1 MQIVS
6 VLVSNFRSFYEA
18 KVFFNKNLNFI
29 IGKNN
34 IGKTNFIDLMNIV
47 FSHNNF
53 DFSDFNDPKKN
64 IHGELILKLEDDEI
78 GLFDDL
84 FSPENKNQI
93 VVDFIQNT
101 PDDELVFQ
109 HKDTNI
115 PVQRR
120 RLNRINF
127 IRYTSNRK
135 SVKSNELTLSKRK
148 FLLIPNLIDKYM
160 EENKESNN
168 KIKIDESLLDY
179 VNKNISYIKSF
190 KNNNVELQIS
200 DNEQENIKR
209 IVKLADHNGIDF
221 SELGYGV
228 QFASMFTLELL
239 DNLTRILKF
248 NPKEKYIEKN
258 NKKFLRVVV
267 AIDEPELHLHP
278 NMQRKLIK
286 DICNILEGN
295 DDDFNTLLKELF
307 NIDALEGQL
316 LVVTHSPNILS
327 SNYQLI
333 CRAYKNN
340 EGYTEFASG
349 NKINFSPNEEKQL
362 ISEIDS
368 FKEAMFADKV
378 ILCEGQTEQTALPI
392 FAKTLGI
399 DLIDNNTN
407 IVVAHGIKNVNK
419 FIKIFEKL
427 MIPCWAILDNDDNN
441 RYNRKYQEF
450 KNVVFTEEK
459 DFENECYEVMT
470 LDEIINFYQEYNE
483 FIIESKGELK
493 TMWYSMLSANQQ
505 KKLREKSLKNFILE
519 LDNTEKRDL
528 KLKAKDAFMRN
539 NSLFKDKSTL
549 TGELIAKNISNVPR
563 CYQKILKEIVE

>member
-1 MQIVS
+1 M
-6 VLVSNFRSFYEA
+6 
-18 KVFFNKNLNFI
+18 
-29 IGKNN
+29 
-34 IGKTNFIDLMNIV
+34 
-47 FSHNNF
+47 
-53 DFSDFNDPKKN
+53 
-64 IHGELILKLEDDEI
+64 
-78 GLFDDL
+78 
-84 FSPENKNQI
+84 
-93 VVDFIQNT
+93 
-101 PDDELVFQ
+101 
-109 HKDTNI
+109 
-115 PVQRR
+115 QRR

>member
-1 MQIVS
+1 
-6 VLVSNFRSFYEA
+6 
-18 KVFFNKNLNFI
+18 
-29 IGKNN
+29 
-34 IGKTNFIDLMNIV
+34 
-47 FSHNNF
+47 
-53 DFSDFNDPKKN
+53 
-64 IHGELILKLEDDEI
+64 
-78 GLFDDL
+78 
-84 FSPENKNQI
+84 
-93 VVDFIQNT
+93 
-101 PDDELVFQ
+101 
-109 HKDTNI
+109 
-115 PVQRR
+115 
-120 RLNRINF
+120 
-127 IRYTSNRK
+127 
-135 SVKSNELTLSKRK
+135 
-148 FLLIPNLIDKYM
+148 
-160 EENKESNN
+160 
-168 KIKIDESLLDY
+168 
-179 VNKNISYIKSF
+179 
-190 KNNNVELQIS
+190 
-200 DNEQENIKR
+200 
-209 IVKLADHNGIDF
+209 
-221 SELGYGV
+221 
-228 QFASMFTLELL
+228 MFTLELL